1 MLFQIYF
8 NWFAGVNDMF
18 QTLKNCQ
25 IVLNEKLVCFLL
37 PKKTMDDLETF
48 CNIACWFFFLY
59 VSDV

>member
-25 IVLNEKLVCFLL
+25 IVLNEKLVFFSLT
-37 PKKTMDDLETF
+37 KKTMDDLETF